1 MSSTGKTLHAVEKLE
16 KDENFQ
22 PIPLLEPLVTI
33 PTDIAH
39 RMSTDSSNAWKVLH
53 AVTSGH
59 LPAEVAALKIGDMNH
74 SRYAMEKHASS
85 Y

>member
-1 MSSTGKTLHAVEKLE
+1 MV
-16 KDENFQ
+16 NFE

-39 RMSTDSSNAWKVLH
+39 QMSTDSSNAWKVLH

-59 LPAEVAALKIGDMNH
+59 LPAEVAALKIGEMNH
-74 SRYAMEKHASS
+74 SRYAMIAFTDT